1 MKDIVFLFDGQG
13 AFRPG
18 IGEELYKT
26 YPEAKKVIDE
36 SSIVLGYDMTVH
48 LWSDAAK
55 ETSSKTSIAQ
65 PAISTVSLA
74 YSEALKN
81 LGLSGV
87 LSLGHSLG
95 EVTALVYCGVVSFKD
110 GMRIIKK
117 RGEVMEKGGGQGT
130 MMAVINIAEK
140 PLAAICK
147 KVSDEISEPVVVA
160 NINAPNQIVISGSKD
175 GIKKAAQLIAKEHGR
190 GIPLKVGG
198 AWHSPYLKNA
208 ATEFSGFIDSI
219 QFQTPATKFY
229 SVVEQKVLTDP
240 EQIKDSL
247 KRQMLAQVDWV
258 SAINTIKGLGYKTFC
273 EIGPSKILK
282 DLVLKIDMHLKVETT
297 ALFPDL
303 SVLVKEF

>member
-18 IGEELYKT
+18 VGEELYNT
-26 YPEAKKVIDE
+26 YPQAKKIINE
-36 SSIVLGYDMTVH
+36 SSTVLGYDITAH
-48 LWSDAAK
+48 LWGGAAK

-65 PAISTVSLA
+65 SAISTISLA
-74 YSEALKN
+74 YAEVLKN

-95 EVTALVYCGVVSFKD
+95 EVTALVYCGAVSFKD
-110 GMRIIKK
+110 GIRIIKK

-130 MMAVINIAEK
+130 MMAVVNITQN

-147 KVSDEISEPVVVA
+147 QVSEEVSEPVVIA
-160 NINAPNQIVISGSKD
+160 NINAPNQIVISGSKN

-198 AWHSPYLKNA
+198 AWHSPYLENA
-208 ATEFSGFIDSI
+208 ATEFAGFIDSI
-219 QFQTPATKFY
+219 DFQSPTSKFY
-229 SVVEQKVLTDP
+229 SVVEQKILTD
-240 EQIKDSL
+240 QKKIKDSL
-247 KRQMLAQVDWV
+247 KRQMLAQVDWI
-258 SAINTIKGLGYKTFC
+258 SAINNIKGLGYKTFC

-282 DLVLKIDMHLKVETT
+282 DLVLKIDMHLKAETT
-297 ALFPDL
+297 ALFSDL
-303 SVLVKEF
+303 SLLVKEF